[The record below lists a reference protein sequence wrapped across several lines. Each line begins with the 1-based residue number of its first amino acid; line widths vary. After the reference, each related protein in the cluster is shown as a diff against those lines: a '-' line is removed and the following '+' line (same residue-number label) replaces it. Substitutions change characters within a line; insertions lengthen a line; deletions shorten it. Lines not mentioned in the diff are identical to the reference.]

1 MSSWTVAWTEFS
13 VERGSPSTS
22 RSFIAYEIPCGDD
35 AGESRPL
42 TFDLV
47 VKGGRVVTAH
57 DDYLADVAVRGERI
71 AAIGS
76 ELSGELEIDA
86 AGLYVLPGAIDGH
99 VHMRTDRETA
109 VYDDTFASG
118 TVAAAFGGV
127 TSIVDQAQVE
137 PGLTLEVGLDRRLA
151 EAHGECLIDYGISV
165 NLREASR
172 ERVAEIPRIAARGC
186 PSFKFFMTYDTYAL
200 PDEFIFAAM
209 QATAA
214 ADGLAIVHAEND
226 AIINELLR
234 QNAAAGRVGGH
245 ANAAARPPAMEGEA
259 VHRALAMA
267 RVAGARTLIYHLTTV
282 DAVREL
288 EAARQRGQEVF
299 GEACLPYLILGEE
312 ALDDPVSGTSFDLS
326 PPLRGP
332 EHRTALWDGLTRG
345 AIDIISTDHGPRRRR
360 RDDEGRL
367 FTPPGT
373 SSIEV
378 RLALVHTLG
387 VVTGR
392 LSLQRWVD
400 ACCTRPADVFGL
412 TRKGRLLPGH
422 DADIVLFDPA
432 RRVALSAETLHS
444 NLDYST
450 YEGLSTV
457 GFPVVTISRGE
468 VIVADGE
475 VRAEVGRG
483 RFLHRQYGHA

>member
-1 MSSWTVAWTEFS
+1 V
-13 VERGSPSTS
+13 
-22 RSFIAYEIPCGDD
+22 I
-35 AGESRPL
+35 
-42 TFDLV
+42 FDLV
-47 VKGGRVVTAH
+47 VKGGRVITAH
-57 DDYLADVAVRGERI
+57 DDYPADVAVSGERI

-76 ELSGELEIDA
+76 ELSGEVEVDA
-86 AGLYVLPGAIDGH
+86 NGLYVLPGAVDGH
-99 VHMRTDRETA
+99 VHMRTERETS

-200 PDEFIFAAM
+200 PDEIIFAAM

-214 ADGLAIVHAEND
+214 VGGLAIVHAEND
-226 AIINELLR
+226 ALIKELLR

-282 DAVREL
+282 DALREL
-288 EAARQRGQEVF
+288 EAARERGQAVF

-312 ALDDPVSGTSFDLS
+312 ALDDPVSGTAFDIS
-326 PPLRGP
+326 PPLRGI
-332 EHRTALWDGLTRG
+332 EHRAALWDGLARG
-345 AIDIISTDHGPRRRR
+345 GIDIISTDHGPRRRQ
-360 RDDEGRL
+360 RDGAGRL

-400 ACCTRPADVFGL
+400 ACCTRPAEVFGL
-412 TRKGRLLPGH
+412 TRKGRLSPGY

-432 RRVALSAETLHS
+432 RCVALSAQTLHS
-444 NLDYST
+444 NIDYST
-450 YEGLSTV
+450 YDSLSTV
-457 GFPVVTISRGE
+457 GFPVVTISRGD

-475 VRAEVGRG
+475 LRAEVGRG
-483 RFLHRQYGHA
+483 RFLHREYGYGQP

>member
-1 MSSWTVAWTEFS
+1 V
-13 VERGSPSTS
+13 
-22 RSFIAYEIPCGDD
+22 
-35 AGESRPL
+35 

-47 VKGGRVVTAH
+47 VKGGRVITAH
-57 DDYLADVAVRGERI
+57 DDYPADVAVIGERI

-76 ELSGELEIDA
+76 ELSGEVEVDA
-86 AGLYVLPGAIDGH
+86 TGLYVLPGAVDGH
-99 VHMRTDRETA
+99 VHMRTERETS

-137 PGLTLEVGLDRRLA
+137 PGLTLEAGLDRRLA
-151 EAHGECLIDYGISV
+151 EAQGECLIDYGISV

-172 ERVAEIPRIAARGC
+172 DRVAEIPRIAARGC

-209 QATAA
+209 KATAA
-214 ADGLAIVHAEND
+214 VGGLAIVHAEND
-226 AIINELLR
+226 ALIKELLR
-234 QNAAAGRVGGH
+234 QNAAAGYFGSH

-267 RVAGARTLIYHLTTV
+267 RVAGARTLIYHLTSV

-288 EAARQRGQEVF
+288 EAARERGQVVF

-312 ALDDPVSGTSFDLS
+312 ALDDPVSGTAFDIS
-326 PPLRGP
+326 PPLRGV
-332 EHRTALWDGLTRG
+332 EHRAALWDSLGRG
-345 AIDIISTDHGPRRRR
+345 GIDIVSTDHGPRRRQH
-360 RDDEGRL
+360 DGAGRL

-400 ACCTRPADVFGL
+400 ACCTRPAEVFGL
-412 TRKGRLLPGH
+412 TRKGRLFPGY

-432 RRVALSAETLHS
+432 RRVALSAQTLHS
-444 NLDYST
+444 NIDYST
-450 YEGLSTV
+450 YDGLSTV
-457 GFPVVTISRGE
+457 GFPVVTISRGD

-475 VRAEVGRG
+475 LRAEVGRG
-483 RFLHRQYGHA
+483 RFLHREYGYGEP